1 MPADNELSAI
11 LNRRNEM
18 NDALDNG
25 EEVKRKRLF
34 NFQLWQKIYTILNFD
49 FFQVEHKQVK
59 VHTNIYTEFNE
70 FSRKEIKEYERKFK
84 SWVNIFHFDQ
94 FHTVKNVEKSLQKS
108 SDRVTLKFNSRNW
121 IIESEN
127 WSLSWRI
134 FLQKLLQRVLN
145 FRKLRAEIT
154 RPSERI
160 FFQGRIQ
167 TSEFISMLNK
177 RRTD

>member
-94 FHTVKNVEKSLQKS
+94 FHRFVVFK
-108 SDRVTLKFNSRNW
+108 
-121 IIESEN
+121 
-127 WSLSWRI
+127 
-134 FLQKLLQRVLN
+134 
-145 FRKLRAEIT
+145 IT
-154 RPSERI
+154 
-160 FFQGRIQ
+160 F
-167 TSEFISMLNK
+167 
-177 RRTD
+177 